1 MEATS
6 LPTLLPALITPF
18 SRSNRIDEAAHR
30 QNIALLTDRS
40 VSGFL
45 IGGSTG
51 HGPYLARGERHV
63 LVAAARDVSGPDITL
78 ICGVAAESTS
88 LAIDQARE
96 AADAGAD
103 AVLVMTPT
111 TLVRGRDEL
120 VVRHFW
126 AIADASTVPV
136 LLYTVPSV
144 TAYELPVAAAL
155 SAARHDNV
163 IGMKDS
169 GGDPSRLAQLADLTA
184 SGFAIFA
191 GSSPVLAESGRLGAH
206 GAITASANYAP
217 ALVAAALDDR
227 PGAQASLTTLTGA
240 IEPHGIAGTQCAAG
254 IAGLAPGI
262 PRPPVEQVEN
272 QALSIVRAALA
283 AAGIGGEA
291 SDP

>member
-18 SRSNRIDEAAHR
+18 TRSNRIDEAAHR
-30 QNIALLTDRS
+30 HNIALLTDRS

-63 LVAAARDVSGPDITL
+63 LVAAARDASGPDITL

-120 VVRHFW
+120 VVRHFE
-126 AIADASTVPV
+126 AVADASTVPV

-144 TAYELPVAAAL
+144 TAYELPVGAAL
-155 SAARHDNV
+155 EAARHGNI

-169 GGDPSRLAQLADLTA
+169 GGDPSRLAHFADAITA
-184 SGFAIFA
+184 GFAIFA
-191 GSSPVLAESGRLGAH
+191 GASSVLAESRRIGAH
-206 GAITASANYAP
+206 GVITASANYAP
-217 ALVAAALDDR
+217 ALVAEARDDR
-227 PGAQASLTTLTGA
+227 PGAQAKLTTLTGV
-240 IEPHGIAGTQCAAG
+240 IEPHGIAGTQFAA
-254 IAGLAPGI
+254 AVVDLASGI
-262 PRPPVEQVEN
+262 PRPPIAPLEDK
-272 QALSIVRAALA
+272 ARSSIRSALA
-283 AAGIGGEA
+283 AAGLG
-291 SDP
+291 SDREDP